1 MYTFSSHASAGTGAR
16 ARRLVRLRHSAMAL
30 SIGVLLA
37 APAYAQQA
45 PLTNAGGSAV
55 DLDTVEV
62 RGVRASLIKSQVI
75 KRDASQ
81 IVDSVSA
88 EDIGALPDRSV
99 TETLQRQRRDH
110 RPLHG
115 TQRSRPLFG
124 GRQRRDDSRPD
135 PGAR

>member
-16 ARRLVRLRHSAMAL
+16 ARRLVRLRHSAMAI

-45 PLTNAGGSAV
+45 PLTNAGGAV

-75 KRDASQ
+75 KRDATQ
-81 IVDSVSA
+81 IVDSVLSL
-88 EDIGALPDRSV
+88 I
-99 TETLQRQRRDH
+99 H
-110 RPLHG
+110 I
-115 TQRSRPLFG
+115 
-124 GRQRRDDSRPD
+124 
-135 PGAR
+135 